1 MIILSICGKA
11 VKNQLKGYAVE
22 KHFDYADHKTFGVSN
37 IKEWIGE
44 CRLLNVHN
52 IVVTRKDAVK
62 IHELIKLNS
71 IDKSGISFFEIHT
84 EVVILFNQEKQFKNS
99 LINLI

>member
-1 MIILSICGKA
+1 MVTGVANGKA
-11 VKNQLKGYAVE
+11 VKNQLKGYAVVT
-22 KHFDYADHKTFGVSN
+22 HFNYADHKAFDANN

-44 CRLLNVHN
+44 CRLLNVRD
-52 IVVTRKDAVK
+52 IIVTRKDAVK